1 VSTDL
6 SQITRDGAI
15 RRCLARAV
23 EAVEVRTEAPLRV
36 LTHFRADAR
45 EVFELREEFEL
56 GQPGRRF
63 LVSVDRHQ
71 RDAIVVDLD
80 EA

>member
-6 SQITRDGAI
+6 SEITRNGAI

-23 EAVEVRTEAPLRV
+23 EAVEVRTDAPLRV
-36 LTHFRADAR
+36 MTHFRVDAR
-45 EVFELREEFEL
+45 EVFELQEEFEL
-56 GQPGRRF
+56 GRTGRRF
-63 LVSVDRHQ
+63 LVSVDRHE

-80 EA
+80 AA